1 VLRRQNRLMKPG
13 ARPVAVT
20 HGAVKAEEGVGA
32 RRAKGIC
39 DECDEQGN
47 VRGLGDDDFPILIGA
62 VRPLYAQ
69 ARISSEVGF
78 TTSAKEGP
86 SDMLAIVAR

>member
-1 VLRRQNRLMKPG
+1 MKPG
-13 ARPVAVT
+13 ARPVGVAR
-20 HGAVKAEEGVGA
+20 GAVKAEEDAGA

-47 VRGLGDDDFPILIGA
+47 VRGLGDDDFPILHRRGAPAIGPSPYLI
-62 VRPLYAQ
+62 RS
-69 ARISSEVGF
+69 RF